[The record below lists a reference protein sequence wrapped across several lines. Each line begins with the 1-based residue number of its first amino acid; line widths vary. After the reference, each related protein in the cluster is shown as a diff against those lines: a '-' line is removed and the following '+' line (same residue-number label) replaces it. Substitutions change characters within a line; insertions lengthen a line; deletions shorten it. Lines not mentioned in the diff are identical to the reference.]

1 MKKTHRF
8 LTISTAFLLS
18 AGLILIVAVGTALA
32 HAKVISATPGIG
44 STITTAPT
52 TVSVKTAEN
61 MNPDPKKSNLFV
73 YGPNGE
79 LISQGN
85 AKIPLSTP
93 NEMSVPIKADGNG
106 IYVVRWITVSADD
119 GDPDEGAFTFTVNPN
134 GTNATTGVTAKPT
147 TTTGTSSATTTPQSG
162 SPIIPAIITG
172 IVALLVGLGA
182 GFGIG
187 RNRARGTLATTGHAE
202 PTQPENKVTSK

>member
-1 MKKTHRF
+1 MKKTHRLF
-8 LTISTAFLLS
+8 TISAAFLLS
-18 AGLILIVAVGTALA
+18 TGLILMVAVGTALA

-44 STITTAPT
+44 STIATAPT
-52 TVSVKTAEN
+52 TVAVKTAEN

-73 YGPNGE
+73 YGPNGD

-106 IYVVRWITVSADD
+106 IYVVRWITVSAGD

-134 GTNATTGVTAKPT
+134 GANATTGVTAKPT
-147 TTTGTSSATTTPQSG
+147 TTTGTSAATAPQSS
-162 SPIIPAIITG
+162 SPVIPAAITG
-172 IVALLVGLGA
+172 IVALLIGLGA
-182 GFGIG
+182 GFGFG
-187 RNRARGTLATTGHAE
+187 RNRTRTALATTDHTE